1 VRVLDLQSLTSGIGA
16 LAVGEKDHRT
26 PIAPRRS
33 PPTKYRAAEGV
44 TAGGHHCRW
53 SAGVG
58 DRRGSALLLGDR
70 LLRKVQVE
78 WVHRIAAAVFAAIG
92 VAMLLG
98 LQA

>member
-16 LAVGEKDHRT
+16 LAVAEKDHRT
-26 PIAPRRS
+26 PIATAMLA
-33 PPTKYRAAEGV
+33 TKFSAPEGV
-44 TAGGHHCRW
+44 TAGGHHCRRN
-53 SAGVG
+53 AGQG